1 MPTLAKVDIIN
12 ILSNFS
18 GHLSVFDIFSFCM
31 RLLGWLIIKGL
42 VYIINL
48 IEHSVDEIYSL
59 NGFLDSK
66 VIKDIVEKIQPC
78 IFPLLLISIL
88 FIGYQIMFNR
98 KFESEKLIQNV
109 IIAMMVIVVLP
120 SAMVK
125 LTELTTSFRED
136 FKGSEVTSAEQIVK
150 NHLNDV
156 YLYDK
161 DGFKSTTLKVKN
173 NIPPEKVMNIN
184 INETVN
190 LDKVDNKEV
199 FKQKLT
205 LDSSGKE
212 DLVDLEKIFFIE
224 EKYYRWDFEYI
235 TGITSLLAIALA
247 LICTTIKIITLIYG
261 LAVQKILAPL
271 LAVSD
276 ISNGQKT
283 RELIKHILA
292 TFAIL
297 GIMTVLLKVY
307 ILLNG
312 YIASAEGLS
321 MGSQVIAIIGATVAL
336 IGAPDIIEQILGID
350 AGVKNGYNF
359 IKGADEARKT
369 AVAGANLLAKGA
381 SKAVSGLSMA
391 GAGMKGAMDGYKD
404 ASSLADDMESVQS
417 ENNKANETP
426 KSLKEEMGEKE
437 QNKNPNDNNIKNQNS
452 LEDDIANNSDNDTKQ
467 ESLEDDISN
476 VNPDNNNKIENP
488 VDLNN
493 DIEEKSLD
501 QDMSDNNIK
510 DNSPQD
516 SINDTQKQDK
526 DLLSND
532 NNNGNKP
539 LDAEMKSNGG
549 EGLNNNSHDINN
561 DRGLDNAPR
570 NNLEKDM
577 KDKSGENINN
587 NNGNNNIGK
596 TRERDNRTVGEYF
609 KGRINNSPL
618 VNNAKRSY
626 DLGYNSAYKSKSK
639 KINENNSNK
648 DNSNRKDG

>member
-1 MPTLAKVDIIN
+1 
-12 ILSNFS
+12 
-18 GHLSVFDIFSFCM
+18 
-31 RLLGWLIIKGL
+31 
-42 VYIINL
+42 
-48 IEHSVDEIYSL
+48 
-59 NGFLDSK
+59 
-66 VIKDIVEKIQPC
+66 
-78 IFPLLLISIL
+78 
-88 FIGYQIMFNR
+88 MFNR

-476 VNPDNNNKIENP
+476 VNPDNNKKIENP